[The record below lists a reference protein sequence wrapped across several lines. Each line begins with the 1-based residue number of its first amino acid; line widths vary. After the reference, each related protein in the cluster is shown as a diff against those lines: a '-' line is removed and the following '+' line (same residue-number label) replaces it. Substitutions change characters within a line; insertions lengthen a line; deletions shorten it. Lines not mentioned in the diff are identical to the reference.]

1 MTLLK
6 KIIIII
12 SCVVA
17 VSGITFAATSIRNNS
32 QKKEDSNPSKNTIL
46 QKPSL
51 PIEVASDSG
60 LDQAADAA
68 LTWPGEIISPTALEV
83 HPSSEGVISSL
94 SVRVGQTVRAGQVL
108 GKLSA
113 PPASM
118 ERADKAAERIQMLTK
133 ARANAKT
140 TSRLVLETKK
150 QLKKELES
158 LVNVQN
164 TSTSF
169 IEKDAEK
176 DQSMNNNISVEYEK
190 LKQQKEKEILLAKA
204 ERDQVRIESS
214 IKESKLRAS
223 MQQMLEKDLP
233 MITDNYIDRR
243 TDWKTLVPRFKM
255 SVGTLGRSRIE
266 YERTFRKLIDDL
278 ENQSS
283 TTLGDSSLSYVQS
296 FKDLAFAT
304 EIGDDMSSGD
314 IANLRK
320 MAQAN
325 TLMVLDMVN
334 DVKEKKNMVI
344 VKEAEVS
351 KMIAEV
357 EKELTVGSLG
367 ISISKIN
374 TEKIEGSRKKMIAET
389 KKDFIEKQREIE
401 SKIIELDRELD
412 NANAEVHAAEIGYKT
427 FISELG
433 AQTIISPKNGI
444 VTGIFKT
451 VGEYVMPTDSIALV
465 SDGKETKIFVRF
477 RMPSDEAV
485 LQRGDEVFVIRPGFP
500 FDKRQAV
507 ISGSGTTLDE
517 SGSYTVEAEF
527 LKSPSWPLHAL
538 VRVMPVIPTERII
551 IPFTALWW
559 DEEKN
564 SHVYVVVQGET
575 LVDRIVKT
583 GRAIGDKVEIM
594 DGLSLG
600 EKYLSKIPSSELI
613 EQLIIKDQDKSQKDS
628 IPQSM
633 DSAEEKNLLE
643 ELDELDKQDGEGGNG
658 HGHGE

>member
-1 MTLLK
+1 MSLLK
-6 KIIIII
+6 KIIIIT
-12 SCVVA
+12 SCIVV
-17 VSGITFAATSIRNNS
+17 VTGIAYATTSIANKS
-32 QKKEDSNPSKNTIL
+32 QKKENSNPSKNTVQ
-46 QKPSL
+46 QKTSL
-51 PIEVASDSG
+51 PIEIASDSG
-60 LDQAADAA
+60 LDQTADASS
-68 LTWPGEIISPTALEV
+68 TWPGEIISSTALEV

-94 SVRVGQTVRAGQVL
+94 DVRVGQMVRAGQIV

-118 ERADKAAERIQMLTK
+118 ERAERAGERIQMLTK
-133 ARANAKT
+133 ARANVKT
-140 TSRLVLETKK
+140 TTRLVLETKK
-150 QLKKELES
+150 QLMKELES
-158 LVNVQN
+158 LRSVQN

-176 DQSMNNNISVEYEK
+176 DQFTNSNTPVEYEK
-190 LKQQKEKEILLAKA
+190 MKQQKEKEILLIKA
-204 ERDQVRIESS
+204 ERDQTQIELLA
-214 IKESKLRAS
+214 KESKLRVS
-223 MQQMLEKDLP
+223 MQHMLEKDLP

-266 YERTFRKLIDDL
+266 YERAFRKLIDDL

-283 TTLGDSSLSYVQS
+283 VTLSESSLSYVQS

-304 EIGDDMSSGD
+304 ETSDDMSGSD
-314 IANLRK
+314 ISNVRK

-325 TLMVLDMVN
+325 KLMVLEMVN
-334 DVKEKKNMVI
+334 EYKEKKNMVI

-351 KMIAEV
+351 KMVAET
-357 EKELTVGSLG
+357 EKELTLG
-367 ISISKIN
+367 LLGVTTSKIN
-374 TEKIEGSRKKMIAET
+374 SEKIEGSRKKMIAET
-389 KKDFIEKQREIE
+389 QKEFIEKQREIE

-412 NANAEVHAAEIGYKT
+412 NAQAEVRATEIGYKT
-427 FISELG
+427 FTSELG

-444 VTGIFKT
+444 ITGIFKT
-451 VGEYVMPTDSIALV
+451 VGEYVMPSDSIALI

-500 FDKRQAV
+500 FDKKQAV

-527 LKSPSWPLHAL
+527 LKSPPWPLHAL
-538 VRVMPVIPTERII
+538 VRVMPLIPTERII

-583 GRAIGDKVEIM
+583 GRAIGDRVEIM
-594 DGLSLG
+594 SGLSLG

-613 EQLIIKDQDKSQKDS
+613 EQLMMKDQNKPQKDFA
-628 IPQSM
+628 PQSM

-643 ELDELDKQDGEGGNG
+643 ELDELDKQDDEGGDG
-658 HGHGE
+658 HGH